1 MDPFTIAMAG
11 LSAYQALSGQKAEK
25 KQAGIQSRYLG
36 QQIKGIDIALGKLGG
51 VKDAQEQVAKTQY
64 DMQQERLNVG
74 QSKAQENIRS
84 QYGQA
89 VQQSGL
95 ATTAGAEEYQQRA
108 TEQAENQFSFQS
120 EDLMSNLGQSLAGI
134 EEWYTGEQDRLKSEK
149 MSLEFQRRQA
159 QEKKKGFYFG
169 NKPGLG

>member
-11 LSAYQALSGQKAEK
+11 LSAYQAFSGQKAEK

-36 QQIKGIDIALGKLGG
+36 QQIKGIDTALGKVGG
-51 VKDAQEQVAKTQY
+51 VKSAQEQVVKTQY
-64 DMQQERLNVG
+64 GMQQERLNVG
-74 QSKAQENIRS
+74 QSEAQENIRS

-89 VQQSGL
+89 VQQSGM

-108 TEQAENQFSFQS
+108 TKKAENQFSFQS
-120 EDLMSNLGQSLAGI
+120 EDLMSNLGQSLAGV
-134 EEWYTGEQDRLKSEK
+134 EEWYSGEQDRLKSEK

-159 QEKKKGFYFG
+159 QEKKKGFYWG
-169 NKPGLG
+169 NTPGWG

>member
-36 QQIKGIDIALGKLGG
+36 QQIKGIDTALGKLGG

-74 QSKAQENIRS
+74 QSQAQENIRS

-169 NKPGLG
+169 SKPGWG